1 MSVYRAGY
9 RDSTK
14 DIYQS
19 IMGMEGIDHS
29 IKCRILSNLANNV
42 TTPQPPQQQHFQ
54 TSSSSSSSSSSPPPS
69 PTLSEGSAIP
79 SPPLNLYNAPQHQRP
94 HHYINTPSQ
103 YLTPPSFLGA
113 RPNLPPLIRSSSTVR
128 EITKEEKSSDVWRPW

>member
-19 IMGMEGIDHS
+19 IMGMEGVDHS

-42 TTPQPPQQQHFQ
+42 TSPPPQHFQ
-54 TSSSSSSSSSSPPPS
+54 TKTPSSSSSPPPS
-69 PTLSEGSAIP
+69 PTLSEGDTP
-79 SPPLNLYNAPQHQRP
+79 LYNAPHNQQPQHP
-94 HHYINTPSQ
+94 HHYIDTPHQ
-103 YLTPPSFLGA
+103 YSIPPSFSGA
-113 RPNLPPLIRSSSTVR
+113 CPNLPPLIRSSSTVCQ
-128 EITKEEKSSDVWRPW
+128 ISKEEKSNDVWRPW